1 MPSDNKQVLS
11 EIDEGLFHNLCGYLL
26 IEANQA
32 KTLNF
37 ISHSKTD
44 LKRLLAILLLCLF
57 AFNWFGYRLVS
68 SYLENRAD
76 VALQVKLDKNSYDPS
91 RLFEVK
97 IPLNLPYSPSWSSYE
112 QYQGQV
118 ELNGVHYNYVKR
130 KVVNDTLIL
139 VCIINES
146 KNQVKSAG
154 DEYFKN
160 VNDLQNT
167 GNKKSNSKENSS
179 KAPVSDYQLKENTL
193 MGSATIGNVA
203 HFTPYLDLIPSFAIM
218 AKDRPPQA

>member
-1 MPSDNKQVLS
+1 M
-11 EIDEGLFHNLCGYLL
+11 CCYLL
-26 IEANQA
+26 IEANQT

-37 ISHSKTD
+37 ISLSKTD

-57 AFNWFGYRLVS
+57 AFNWFGYRLVT

-76 VALQVKLDKNSYDPS
+76 AMLQAKIDKNSYDAS

-97 IPLNLPYSPSWSSYE
+97 IPLNLPYSLSWSSYE
-112 QYQGQV
+112 QYEGQV

-130 KVVNDTLIL
+130 TVINDTLIL
-139 VCIINES
+139 VCILNET
-146 KNQVKSAG
+146 KNQIRSA
-154 DEYFKN
+154 EEEFYKN

-167 GNKKSNSKENSS
+167 GDKKSGSKEKSS
-179 KAPVSDYQLKENTL
+179 KAPVNDYLLKENTL
-193 MGSATIGNVA
+193 MESATIGNVA
-203 HFTPYLDLIPSFAIM
+203 HFSPYLDLIPSFAIL

>member
-1 MPSDNKQVLS
+1 MS
-11 EIDEGLFHNLCGYLL
+11 ELGEDFFHKLCGYLL
-26 IEANQA
+26 IEAN
-32 KTLNF
+32 KTKSLNF
-37 ISHSKTD
+37 SFHSKTD

-76 VALQVKLDKNSYDPS
+76 VVLQARLDKNSYDPS
-91 RLFEVK
+91 QLFEVK

-112 QYQGQV
+112 QYRGQV

-139 VCIINES
+139 VCIPNET
-146 KNQVKSAG
+146 KNQIKSAG
-154 DEYFKN
+154 EEYFKN

-167 GNKKSNSKENSS
+167 GNKKSNSKETSS
-179 KAPVSDYQLKENTL
+179 KAPVSDYLLKENTL
-193 MGSATIGNVA
+193 MESAAIGNVA
-203 HFTPYLDLIPSFAIM
+203 HFTPYLDLIPSFAIL